1 MFSFFIWKNGTVE
14 CWPLNIG
21 MLGSQWNGPVKEIL
35 ERRLGGQSCVR
46 AGNEQGRGGG
56 VGTTHP
62 MRCRDRSLR
71 GGERIYEDF
80 SFLALGESAAWEFTP
95 LTPLAKS
102 QNKNRIIYHITI
114 TSEGKSQMSFQ
125 RGHWCFGKTFCAH
138 ISPLSFFDLLLEGAG
153 FFFKVWVWPCS
164 LHRRSW
170 KLMNF
175 HIMKT
180 WERQMAARTV
190 ILREKSQ
197 WIRK

>member
-1 MFSFFIWKNGTVE
+1 M
-14 CWPLNIG
+14 
-21 MLGSQWNGPVKEIL
+21 
-35 ERRLGGQSCVR
+35 R

-114 TSEGKSQMSFQ
+114 TSEGNLKCLFREDIGALAKHSVLISHLCLSLICSWRELASFS
-125 RGHWCFGKTFCAH
+125 RSESGRV
-138 ISPLSFFDLLLEGAG
+138 LSTDEAG
-153 FFFKVWVWPCS
+153 S
-164 LHRRSW
+164 
-170 KLMNF
+170 
-175 HIMKT
+175 
-180 WERQMAARTV
+180 
-190 ILREKSQ
+190 
-197 WIRK
+197 